1 MRGAPLVFLL
11 ALPFPVAAQEIVIT
25 GRGLDAPPGDAAYAV
40 AEIDRARIEDSGSG
54 RIEDVLRDVAGVAQF
69 RRADSR
75 SSHPTAQG
83 ISLRGIGGNA
93 SSRAL
98 LLLDGVPQA
107 DPFGGWVP
115 FPAYLPQRLAGVR
128 ITRGGGSGYH
138 GAGALAGT
146 VELTSASADEL
157 GPLALNGW
165 YGSRESIDL
174 VATGGAR
181 LGAGEVTAAAQF
193 ARGDGF
199 VPTVAEDRGVADR
212 AAPYRQASLALR
224 GVAPVAPDVELQA
237 NLSAFTDSRER
248 GTAFTPVDSSGAD
261 ASVRLVGR
269 GAWRWSALAYLQ
281 HRDFSSGFASVDA
294 MRATATPVLDQH
306 VPARGHGARIEIEP
320 PLGSGITLRLGAD
333 RRSVQG
339 RTQERYSF
347 VSGAPTRRR
356 TAGGA
361 SDTTGAFADLS
372 IERGDWTLSGG
383 ARLDRWTIRD
393 GNLFEAP
400 LAAGAPLT
408 NIGFADRSGWEAS
421 GRAGLAW
428 RASEA
433 VTLRAAGYTGWRLP
447 TLNELY
453 RPFRAGTDATA
464 ANALLDPER
473 LRGVEIGVDLTPSA
487 GLSLRAT
494 GFLNR
499 LDNAIGNVTLG
510 TGPGSFPGVGFVPA
524 GGAYRQRLNLDAVD
538 ARGVE
543 LDLRWQAGPWRA
555 SASWAYTDTRVD
567 ASAAAAALDGKRP
580 AQTAPHQL
588 SASLGYHGER
598 AAGSVTARYAAAQF
612 EDDLNDRALADA
624 LTFDA
629 RLSLPLNDAIGLE
642 LRGENLADARVETGV
657 SGTGVI
663 ERATPRTLWIGFSY
677 RMR

>member
-1 MRGAPLVFLL
+1 MRGAPLLLLL
-11 ALPFPVAAQEIVIT
+11 ALPLPTAAQEIIVT

-40 AEIDRARIEDSGSG
+40 AEIDRERIEESASG
-54 RIEDVLRDVAGVAQF
+54 RIEDVLRDVAGIAQF

-98 LLLDGVPQA
+98 LVLDGVPQA

-115 FPAYLPQRLAGVR
+115 FPAYLPQRLAGIRV
-128 ITRGGGSGYH
+128 TRGGGSGYH
-138 GAGALAGT
+138 GAGALVGT

-157 GPLALNGW
+157 GPLALTGW

-174 VATGGAR
+174 VATGGTR
-181 LGAGEVTAAAQF
+181 LGAGEVTVAAQF

-199 VPTVAEDRGVADR
+199 TPTVAEDRGAADR

-224 GVAPVAPDVELQA
+224 GVASVASGVELQT
-237 NLSAFTDSRER
+237 NLSAFADSRER
-248 GTAFTPVDSSGAD
+248 GTAFTPVDSKGTD
-261 ASVRLVGR
+261 ASLRLVGR
-269 GAWRWSALAYLQ
+269 GTWRWSALAFLQ

-294 MRATATPVLDQH
+294 TRDTASAVLDQH
-306 VPARGHGARIEIEP
+306 VPASGHGARIEIEP
-320 PLGSGITLRLGAD
+320 PLGSGVTLRIGAD
-333 RRSVQG
+333 LRSVRG
-339 RTQERYSF
+339 RTQELYSF
-347 VSGAPTRRR
+347 VAGSPTRRR
-356 TAGGA
+356 SAGGA

-372 IERGDWTLSGG
+372 VERGDWTLSGG
-383 ARLDRWTIRD
+383 GRIDRWAIRD
-393 GNLFEAP
+393 GSLFEAP
-400 LAAGAPLT
+400 LAGGLPLT
-408 NIGFADRSGWEAS
+408 DTQFSDRSGWEAS
-421 GRAGLAW
+421 GRAGVAW
-428 RASEA
+428 RADDA

-473 LRGVEIGVDLTPSA
+473 LRGVEIGVDLTPA
-487 GLSLRAT
+487 TGLSLRAT

-499 LDNAIGNVTLG
+499 LDNAIGNVTLA

-524 GGAYRQRLNLDAVD
+524 GGAYRQRLNLDAID

-543 LDLRWQAGPWRA
+543 IDLRWQAGPWRA
-555 SASWAYTDTRVD
+555 RASWAYTDARVK
-567 ASAAAAALDGKRP
+567 ASGAAAALDGMRP

-588 SASLGYHGER
+588 SASLGYRGER
-598 AAGSVTARYAAAQF
+598 AGGSVTARYAAAQF
-612 EDDLNDRALADA
+612 EDDLNGRALADA

-629 RLSLPLNDAIGLE
+629 RLSLPLTERFGLE
-642 LRGENLADARVETGV
+642 LRGENLTDTQVETGV
-657 SGTGVI
+657 SGTGVV
-663 ERATPRTLWIGFSY
+663 ERATPRTLWIGLSLVFG
-677 RMR
+677 